1 MKKLFYTLIALLTMT
16 ATQSNA
22 QAVFNSVLES
32 AQHALKDPVQNFS
45 KTQIAKFKID
55 ALNYLKSQTSKY
67 ESIKRN
73 DLLDIQSYY
82 MSEFISKYL
91 TEIICC
97 EGQPD
102 SVKKAIV
109 FLFVNASAVCPLF
122 NDKDKDK
129 INKYIN
135 SDKQLTPFCLDTD
148 WKNNESRRLAGFFI
162 AFVLP
167 QIPFFGARYLSRK
180 KASPCRKKHKAH
192 ILK

>member
-22 QAVFNSVLES
+22 QEVFNSVLES
-32 AQHALKDPVQNFS
+32 AQNALKDPVQNFS

-55 ALNYLKSQTSKY
+55 ALN
-67 ESIKRN
+67 RN

-148 WKNNESRRLAGFFI
+148 WKK
-162 AFVLP
+162 AFQFVN
-167 QIPFFGARYLSRK
+167 
-180 KASPCRKKHKAH
+180 KAME
-192 ILK
+192 

>member
-22 QAVFNSVLES
+22 QEVFNSVLES
-32 AQHALKDPVQNFS
+32 AQNALKDPVQNFS

-109 FLFVNASAVCPLF
+109 FLLVNASAVCPLF

-148 WKNNESRRLAGFFI
+148 WKK
-162 AFVLP
+162 AFQFVN
-167 QIPFFGARYLSRK
+167 
-180 KASPCRKKHKAH
+180 KAME
-192 ILK
+192 